1 MEKTIWNK
9 WQRNEKEEATLKLFL
24 LYLFNTRE
32 FQSSSRI
39 IQKTEK
45 HHHPIELSSH
55 FEFKKWKEKKN
66 WSSNQFCRPTIIR
79 CHLLLT
85 VSMTVYQKSTVAF
98 TKDLGFNQ
106 NVQKK
111 KKNSAK
117 NILTYTSPDG
127 NCMAASPT
135 RWYHNQ
141 QSKYRIDLFVLPIYT
156 SEPHIQCLTI
166 STIAELL
173 HMITNTCCWS
183 IEHGSVPGFA

>member
-24 LYLFNTRE
+24 LYLFTTRE

-55 FEFKKWKEKKN
+55 FEYKKWKEKKN

-79 CHLLLT
+79 CHLLPT

-106 NVQKK
+106 NVPKNKK
-111 KKNSAK
+111 
-117 NILTYTSPDG
+117 ILLKIYQLTQAQTVTVCQRLQPDG
-127 NCMAASPT
+127 
-135 RWYHNQ
+135 
-141 QSKYRIDLFVLPIYT
+141 IIT
-156 SEPHIQCLTI
+156 SNRNI
-166 STIAELL
+166 
-173 HMITNTCCWS
+173 
-183 IEHGSVPGFA
+183 V